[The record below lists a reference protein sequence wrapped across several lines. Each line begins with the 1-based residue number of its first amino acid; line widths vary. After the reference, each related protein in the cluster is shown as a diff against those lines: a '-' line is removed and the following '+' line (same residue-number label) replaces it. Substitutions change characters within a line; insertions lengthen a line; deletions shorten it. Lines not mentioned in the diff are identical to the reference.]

1 MLTMSSIEAQ
11 SSYKYLALGDSYT
24 IGEDVDYDHI
34 FPKLLCDHL
43 ASTKLKTHA
52 SISSKIIATTGWTTK
67 NLMDAMDTQLNESSA
82 YDLVTLLIGVN
93 NQYQKK
99 PIEQYT
105 KEFEILLQRAIK
117 LAQGKV
123 QNVIV
128 VSIPDYGV
136 TPFAAQKNPE
146 LIGTEL
152 DQYNAINKSIAQQYN
167 VPYVDITPIS
177 RTAKNNASLI
187 ANDKLH
193 PSGKMY
199 QLWVNEIIKKIP

>member
-1 MLTMSSIEAQ
+1 MPSTVQTQTSFS
-11 SSYKYLALGDSYT
+11 YLALGDSYT

-34 FPKLLCDHL
+34 FPKILLDHL
-43 ASTKLKTHA
+43 AGTKLKSKTA
-52 SISSKIIATTGWTTK
+52 VSSKIIAKTGWTTK
-67 NLMDAMDTQLNESSA
+67 NLLDAMDLQLNESSS

-99 PIEQYT
+99 PIDQYE
-105 KEFEILLQRAIK
+105 KEFETLLQRAIK
-117 LAQGKV
+117 LGQGKAS
-123 QNVIV
+123 NVIV

-146 LIGTEL
+146 LIGKEL
-152 DQYNAINKSIAQQYN
+152 DQYNAINQKISSKYHTH
-167 VPYVDITPIS
+167 YVDITPIS
-177 RTAKNNASLI
+177 RKAKTDPSLI

-199 QLWVNEIIKKIP
+199 QMWVNEIIKKLP